1 MTVSLELWNADSTP
15 VSVAPRPQTTQH
27 KPTNA
32 LRWTV
37 NLQLL
42 DLLWNN
48 VWLLCCRILTNMT
61 VIVGETFILKFISS
75 TIPVTH
81 MRTLLAKSYLPVSFF
96 VQDESNRKVWIQMW
110 LNFWLSFALVTVL

>member
-15 VSVAPRPQTTQH
+15 VSVASRPQTTQH

-48 VWLLCCRILTNMT
+48 VWLLCCRILTNMS
-61 VIVGETFILKFISS
+61 VIVGETFILELISS
-75 TIPVTH
+75 TIPVNSRANLTG
-81 MRTLLAKSYLPVSFF
+81 
-96 VQDESNRKVWIQMW
+96 
-110 LNFWLSFALVTVL
+110 